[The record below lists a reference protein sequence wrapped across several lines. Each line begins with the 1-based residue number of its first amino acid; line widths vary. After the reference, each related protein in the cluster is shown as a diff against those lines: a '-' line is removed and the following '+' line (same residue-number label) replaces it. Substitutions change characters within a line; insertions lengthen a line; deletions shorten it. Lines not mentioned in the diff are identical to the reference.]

1 MKRLYGRLTGFV
13 ECRPR
18 APHASFVCSAT
29 SPAGENGGVAVRP
42 IGGIFF
48 FLSGERRPAGIRR
61 RRNSRSSDG
70 NMRTLYK
77 IAIENLSPGV
87 RIANVLFPDPDFS
100 GPFLLLKTQEDLKR
114 IRALGLKE
122 CWVVREGAEASE
134 KNPVPPKAAS
144 GAPPKTASPR
154 TSADAPQ
161 TAAPTS
167 PSAQGGPAQS
177 AISVEQELVSLK
189 GFYQKSFLAAR
200 ELFLQTQETGE
211 VQVEAVTEVVDD
223 IVGSVQR
230 NRDALLCLKGL
241 QRADLYT
248 LCHSVN
254 VSMLAVMFGKFLG
267 YDQEQLRLLGLAG
280 ILHDIG
286 KQFIPASILNAPRRL
301 NPDEFAIIRTHST
314 LGYEKLA
321 EHKDVPELV
330 RRGVLEHHEK
340 IDGTGYPH
348 GKSGEDISVFSS
360 ILSLADVYDALSS
373 NKPYRKALPPTTAIT
388 TLYEM
393 RGSAFPPDL
402 TEKFIR
408 CIGVYPT
415 GSLVRLSTGEFGVVC
430 GNPHETLN
438 KPRVLAIPRDAG
450 RFLFTQARMLD
461 LEKTPGVS
469 IRAHLNPT
477 DYKFDC
483 QKVLKMWGTRGS

>member
-1 MKRLYGRLTGFV
+1 
-13 ECRPR
+13 
-18 APHASFVCSAT
+18 
-29 SPAGENGGVAVRP
+29 
-42 IGGIFF
+42 
-48 FLSGERRPAGIRR
+48 
-61 RRNSRSSDG
+61 
-70 NMRTLYK
+70 MRTLYK
-77 IAIENLSPGV
+77 IATENLVPGI
-87 RIANVLFPDPDFS
+87 RIANALFPDPAFV
-100 GPFLLLKTQEDLKR
+100 GPFLLLKTQEDLER
-114 IRALGLKE
+114 VQSLGLKE
-122 CWVVREGAEASE
+122 CWVDMGGAGTPE
-134 KNPVPPKAAS
+134 KHPAHPDVGQSAPPQTPPQAPPVSPQVPAPPVPS
-144 GAPPKTASPR
+144 PPPPRGGSEPSP
-154 TSADAPQ
+154 
-161 TAAPTS
+161 
-167 PSAQGGPAQS
+167 
-177 AISVEQELVSLK
+177 ISVERELVSLK

-200 ELFLQTQETGE
+200 ELFLHAQESGE
-211 VQVEAVTEVVDD
+211 IQVETVTDVVDD

-267 YDQEQLRLLGLAG
+267 YGPEQLRLLGLAG

-286 KQFIPASILNAPRRL
+286 KQFIPVSILNAPRRL
-301 NPDEFAIIRTHST
+301 NPDEFAIIQTHPT

-348 GKSGEDISVFSS
+348 GKSGKDISLFSS

-373 NKPYRKALPPTTAIT
+373 NKPYRKALPPTSAIT

-415 GSLVRLSTGEFGVVC
+415 GSFVRLSTGEFGVVC

-450 RFLFTQARMLD
+450 RFLFTQAHMLD
-461 LEKTPGVS
+461 LQKTPGVS
-469 IRAHLNPT
+469 IRAHLNPA

-483 QKVLKMWGTRGS
+483 QKILKMWGARGS